1 MRRLN
6 EWNKAA
12 MMICMRKVFVK
23 SGTISVAWANH
34 YLEGRSFCADGVPQD
49 YTWGWRKL
57 LCIRKKSRPLIK
69 LDVGIYEMFSYNPMA

>member
-1 MRRLN
+1 
-6 EWNKAA
+6 
-12 MMICMRKVFVK
+12 MMICMRKLFVK

>member
-12 MMICMRKVFVK
+12 MMICMRKLFVK